1 MPIIYEGFGNILTHP
16 AQTITCPVNTVSV
29 MGAGLALAMRN
40 RIRGLNDY
48 YKGLCQL
55 GTLALGTCAVYPV
68 PQKTQQILLFPTKGH
83 WKDDSTVKN
92 IELGFQYL
100 VTHLEELNIQELAI
114 PPLGCGLGKLDYT
127 KDLKP
132 LIEVYLVP
140 LEIPVT
146 ILHRQTA

>member
-1 MPIIYEGFGNILTHP
+1 MSIVYEGFGNILTHP

-55 GTLALGTCAVYPV
+55 GKLSLGICAVYQDPL
-68 PQKTQQILLFPTKGH
+68 KDQQILLFPTKGH
-83 WKDDSTVKN
+83 WKDDSLAEN
-92 IELGFQYL
+92 IASGLIYL
-100 VTHLEELNIQELAI
+100 TTHLEELKIHELAI

-127 KDLKP
+127 KDVKP
-132 LIEVYLVP
+132 LLEQYLEP
-140 LEIPVT
+140 LAIPVY
-146 ILHRQTA
+146 ILHRQLK